1 MSTNEFKY
9 CPVASK
15 ASQALENGRDLR
27 IAIRELRRSMATCHN
42 CPQREGCTVRL
53 AFRQEISA
61 AIRAVVE
68 EWGLDRQDPPVNR
81 ARGHQDQ
88 AAE

>member
-1 MSTNEFKY
+1 MSTQEFKY
-9 CPVASK
+9 CPVVAK
-15 ASQALENGRDLR
+15 ASQALEKGRDLR
-27 IAIRELRRSMATCHN
+27 ISVRELRRGMASCHN
-42 CPQREGCTVRL
+42 CPLRPGCTIRL

-68 EWGLDRQDPPVNR
+68 EWGLDRRDPLVNGER
-81 ARGHQDQ
+81 ANQDQ

>member
-68 EWGLDRQDPPVNR
+68 EWGLDRQDPQVNR